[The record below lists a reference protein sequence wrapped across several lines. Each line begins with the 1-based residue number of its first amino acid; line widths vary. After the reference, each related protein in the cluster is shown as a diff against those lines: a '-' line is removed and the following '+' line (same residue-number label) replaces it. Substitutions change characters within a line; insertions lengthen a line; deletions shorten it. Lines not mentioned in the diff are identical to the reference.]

1 MSVSERVQRGMLEG
15 SWIRRMFEDGA
26 ELKARY
32 GEENVF
38 DLSLGNPVM
47 EPPPEFC
54 EALRRLTENPLSGMH
69 RYMGNAGYA
78 EVRAAV
84 ATQLSKETGISFDT
98 GDIVMTCGAAGA
110 LNVVLKTILNQGD
123 ELVLLAPY
131 FPEYANYVDNHGGV
145 ARVVATD
152 EQFLPRL
159 DILEAAIGAKTR
171 AVVINSPNN
180 PTGVVYGEDIIGK
193 LGRLLKEK
201 SAELGTEIFLISD
214 EPYRRIIYD
223 GLVCPHVWV
232 HYQQSIVVT
241 SHSKDLAIPGERI
254 GYIAVHPA
262 AKQREELIN
271 GLIYCNR
278 TLGYVNAPALMQ
290 HAVRGLQSVT
300 VPVVEYQRKRDF
312 LYHHLND
319 FGYSVVKPGGAFYI
333 FPKSPITDDF
343 AFVKELQRHLVLTV
357 PGRGF
362 GAPGYF
368 RVSYCVSDGTLKGSL
383 DGFRQVAREFKL
395 C

>member
-1 MSVSERVQRGMLEG
+1 MVEG
-15 SWIRRMFEDGA
+15 SWIRRMFEGGA
-26 ELKARY
+26 ELKERY

-47 EPPPEFC
+47 EPPTEFC
-54 EALRRLTENPLSGMH
+54 ETLKRLAENPLPGMH
-69 RYMGNAGYA
+69 RYMGNAGYVK
-78 EVRAAV
+78 VRGAV
-84 ATQLSKETGISFDT
+84 AAQLSKETGINFTTD
-98 GDIVMTCGAAGA
+98 DVVMTCGSAGA
-110 LNVVLKTILNQGD
+110 LNVVLKTILNPGD
-123 ELVLLAPY
+123 EVILLAPY
-131 FPEYANYVDNHGGV
+131 FPEYASYIDNHGGV

-159 DILEAAIGAKTR
+159 AVLEAAIGTKTR

-180 PTGVVYGEDIIGK
+180 PTGVVYNEGVIRK
-193 LGRLLKEK
+193 LGQLLGGK

-223 GLVCPHVWV
+223 GLVCPHVWA

-290 HAVRGLQSVT
+290 HAVGGLQSVT
-300 VPVVEYQRKRDF
+300 VSVGEYQKKRDF
-312 LYHHLND
+312 LYQHLSA
-319 FGYSVVKPGGAFYI
+319 FGYSMVKPGGAFYM
-333 FPKSPITDDF
+333 FPKSPTTDDL
-343 AFVKELQRHLVLTV
+343 AFVKQLQQHLVLTV

-368 RVSYCVSDGTLKGSL
+368 RVSYCVSDRTLKGSL

>member
-1 MSVSERVQRGMLEG
+1 MSVSERVRRGMVEG
-15 SWIRRMFEDGA
+15 SWIRRMFEEGA
-26 ELKARY
+26 ELKERH

-47 EPPPEFC
+47 EPPPEFG
-54 EALRRLTENPLSGMH
+54 EELKRLAENPLPGMH

-78 EVRAAV
+78 ETRAAV
-84 ATQLSKETGISFDT
+84 AAQLTRETGISFSRD
-98 GDIVMTCGAAGA
+98 DVVMTCGAAGA
-110 LNVVLKTILNQGD
+110 LNVVLKAILNQGD
-123 ELVLLAPY
+123 EVILFAPC
-131 FPEYANYVDNHGGV
+131 FPEYANYIDNHGGI

-152 EQFLPRL
+152 DNFLPRL
-159 DILEAAIGAKTR
+159 DVLKAHVGAKTR
-171 AVVINSPNN
+171 AVLINSPNN
-180 PTGVVYGEDIIGK
+180 PTGVVYAEGVIRK
-193 LGRLLKEK
+193 LGQLLKRK
-201 SAELGTEIFLISD
+201 SAGFGKEIFLISD

-223 GLVCPHVWV
+223 GLACPQVWP
-232 HYQQSIVVT
+232 HYPQSIVVN

-262 AKQREELIN
+262 ANQREELVN

-300 VPVVEYQRKRDF
+300 VPVAEYQRKRDF
-312 LYHHLND
+312 LYQHLSG
-319 FGYSVVKPGGAFYI
+319 FGYSVIKPRGAFYM
-333 FPKSPITDDF
+333 FPESPIEDDV
-343 AFVKELQRHLVLTV
+343 AFVKELQRHLVLVV
-357 PGRGF
+357 PGCGF

-368 RVSYCVSDGTLKGSL
+368 RVSYCVSDRTLEGSL
-383 DGFRQVAREFKL
+383 DGFRQVARKFNL